1 MMYVYND
8 MKHGK
13 CKWMPNTTGINVILT
28 SQHFSFLQ
36 IKAVER
42 YTMYVTT
49 LEKCVYFGA
58 HRCVIKVQNVP

>member
-1 MMYVYND
+1 
-8 MKHGK
+8 
-13 CKWMPNTTGINVILT
+13 MPNTTGINVILT

-58 HRCVIKVQNVP
+58 HRCVIKVQIVP